1 MSGQDAL
8 SPLIQSLPKVYA
20 QDDPE
25 LIQII
30 KQKYLIPPSDGD
42 YNIHAEQD
50 TSMGQAQ
57 TVRKIL
63 NNKVSIF
70 FYLRSFNKGCLL
82 TFTYTYFVP
91 NFPIFLIGFLSY
103 SPAQTEAGELY
114 Q

>member
-8 SPLIQSLPKVYA
+8 FPLIQSLSKVYA

-63 NNKVSIF
+63 NNKVSTLCPTDTRPTSRPKF
-70 FYLRSFNKGCLL
+70 FLL
-82 TFTYTYFVP
+82 KS
-91 NFPIFLIGFLSY
+91 IFL
-103 SPAQTEAGELY
+103 SPDSNSMTHGTWQID
-114 Q
+114 QHQSSR

>member
-70 FYLRSFNKGCLL
+70 FYLRSFNCLDL
-82 TFTYTYFVP
+82 HIFCTKFPHIPDWVP
-91 NFPIFLIGFLSY
+91 IKFPS
-103 SPAQTEAGELY
+103 SD
-114 Q
+114 

>member
-63 NNKVSIF
+63 NNKVST
-70 FYLRSFNKGCLL
+70 LCPPDTGQPSR
-82 TFTYTYFVP
+82 P
-91 NFPIFLIGFLSY
+91 NISC
-103 SPAQTEAGELY
+103 
-114 Q
+114 

>member
-1 MSGQDAL
+1 MSGQDVL

-30 KQKYLIPPSDGD
+30 KQKYLIPPSTGD

-63 NNKVSIF
+63 NNKVSKLICVYIVNIPTENIF
-70 FYLRSFNKGCLL
+70 IMKIYES
-82 TFTYTYFVP
+82 
-91 NFPIFLIGFLSY
+91 
-103 SPAQTEAGELY
+103 
-114 Q
+114 

>member
-63 NNKVSIF
+63 NNKVST
-70 FYLRSFNKGCLL
+70 LCPTDTGPSSR
-82 TFTYTYFVP
+82 P
-91 NFPIFLIGFLSY
+91 NH
-103 SPAQTEAGELY
+103 TT
-114 Q
+114 

>member
-70 FYLRSFNKGCLL
+70 NKGCLL
-82 TFTYTYFVP
+82 RFTHMWCQIP
-91 NFPIFLIGFLSY
+91 SCSSLGSWQLSQLRQRLGNY
-103 SPAQTEAGELY
+103 ISDL
-114 Q
+114 